1 MQRSSQRLL
10 NVEQMF
16 SSQLIKFML
25 CLMHCTQ
32 ASQPLHRPGVEQ
44 EAACVQVMA
53 RRWGWVVCWR
63 PLHDPRSGLSLFWCH
78 HWCRTRHLQLVQSHW
93 SVKLRWRNIQVWL
106 LFLEIFVHFLCS
118 KGILQLCFWWSEN
131 ASPTFSAN
139 GWINSFWLCQE
150 DSVCKCKPIWKLS

>member
-44 EAACVQVMA
+44 EATCVQVIA
-53 RRWGWVVCWR
+53 GR
-63 PLHDPRSGLSLFWCH
+63 
-78 HWCRTRHLQLVQSHW
+78 
-93 SVKLRWRNIQVWL
+93 VWAGP
-106 LFLEIFVHFLCS
+106 VD
-118 KGILQLCFWWSEN
+118 GGGV
-131 ASPTFSAN
+131 ATFA
-139 GWINSFWLCQE
+139 
-150 DSVCKCKPIWKLS
+150 

>member
-32 ASQPLHRPGVEQ
+32 ASQPLHIAPGAEQ

-53 RRWGWVVCWR
+53 RRWAGWVVGDLRMTLALLYLYFGVVTDGALCTCSWR
-63 PLHDPRSGLSLFWCH
+63 RVTGLSSSSGETSKCGFFFLKFVLIFYVLKVFCCFIFDKVWM
-78 HWCRTRHLQLVQSHW
+78 RHPH
-93 SVKLRWRNIQVWL
+93 KLILIMPRRHMCVNVNIDTEM
-106 LFLEIFVHFLCS
+106 EI
-118 KGILQLCFWWSEN
+118 
-131 ASPTFSAN
+131 
-139 GWINSFWLCQE
+139 
-150 DSVCKCKPIWKLS
+150 

>member
-44 EAACVQVMA
+44 EAACVQVIAGRVWAGPMDGGGG
-53 RRWGWVVCWR
+53 RCG
-63 PLHDPRSGLSLFWCH
+63 D
-78 HWCRTRHLQLVQSHW
+78 
-93 SVKLRWRNIQVWL
+93 LRMTLPWYTGYAGY
-106 LFLEIFVHFLCS
+106 H
-118 KGILQLCFWWSEN
+118 
-131 ASPTFSAN
+131 
-139 GWINSFWLCQE
+139 
-150 DSVCKCKPIWKLS
+150 

>member
-32 ASQPLHRPGVEQ
+32 ASQSLHRPGVEQ

-53 RRWGWVVCWR
+53 EEGLGWAGGVGGGVWR
-63 PLHDPRSGLSLFWCH
+63 PLPDPSVV
-78 HWCRTRHLQLVQSHW
+78 HW
-93 SVKLRWRNIQVWL
+93 
-106 LFLEIFVHFLCS
+106 
-118 KGILQLCFWWSEN
+118 
-131 ASPTFSAN
+131 
-139 GWINSFWLCQE
+139 
-150 DSVCKCKPIWKLS
+150 